1 MISKNADRR
10 VQASQRQVM
19 QYLRSGDWNIVA
31 KLPVAAT
38 TRALNRLADYGWI
51 ERRGGG
57 TQSEIKTHRR
67 RTRGATGTH
76 LIWATCQSPH
86 ED

>member
-10 VQASQRQVM
+10 VRSSQRQVM

-31 KLPVAAT
+31 KLPVAT
-38 TRALNRLADYGWI
+38 TAGMLRRLTNYGWI

-57 TQSEIKTHRR
+57 PRSEIKL
-67 RTRGATGTH
+67 TRAGLAA
-76 LIWATCQSPH
+76 LQAPI
-86 ED
+86 

>member
-1 MISKNADRR
+1 MISKNPDRR
-10 VQASQRQVM
+10 VPSSQRQVM

-38 TRALNRLADYGWI
+38 AGALNRLADYGWI

-57 TQSEIKTHRR
+57 QRSEIKLTAAGLAALQ
-67 RTRGATGTH
+67 TP
-76 LIWATCQSPH
+76 I
-86 ED
+86 

>member
-1 MISKNADRR
+1 MISQTADRR

-19 QYLRSGDWNIVA
+19 QYLRSCDWKIVA

-38 TRALNRLADYGWI
+38 AGTLRRLIDYGWI

-57 TQSEIKTHRR
+57 QRSEIKLTPA
-67 RTRGATGTH
+67 GLAA
-76 LIWATCQSPH
+76 LQAPI
-86 ED
+86 

>member
-10 VQASQRQVM
+10 VRSSQRQVM
-19 QYLRSGDWNIVA
+19 QYLRTGDRNIVS

-38 TRALNRLADYGWI
+38 ASTLSRLTDYGWI

-57 TQSEIKTHRR
+57 PRSEIKLTPAGLAALQ
-67 RTRGATGTH
+67 TP
-76 LIWATCQSPH
+76 I
-86 ED
+86 

>member
-1 MISKNADRR
+1 MISKSADRR

-31 KLPVAAT
+31 KLPIAAT
-38 TRALNRLADYGWI
+38 AGALNRLAYYGWI

-57 TQSEIKTHRR
+57 LRSEIKLTAAGLAALR
-67 RTRGATGTH
+67 AP
-76 LIWATCQSPH
+76 I
-86 ED
+86 